1 MLHLVR
7 GRFVSAVFAATAVA
21 ASSPAI
27 ARGDVDGA
35 ALLRMMGP
43 HARDAFAPRGAP
55 GVGALVRL
63 PAGVRAADV
72 GLREAAPGIGRI
84 YGSPATLLSFADAH
98 PALTLE
104 VGPPL
109 RLLLDSAGRYV
120 GAAQATV
127 AGLDGSGAA
136 VGVADTGI
144 DVTHRDFIDPAT
156 GHTRIAWLL
165 DLSAPPRGKWPQL
178 EQQFGTVDAS
188 GKVVTGAVWRAD
200 DIDALLTSNQTSQLP
215 RDEVGHGTL
224 VASCAAGNGERGHS
238 VYVGIAPKATIIAAR
253 IASAGSEDISNDD
266 LLRGVAFLY
275 DRADNG
281 FPAGPT
287 PIVVNLSI
295 GSDFGPHDGTMAW
308 EQTLASYVGASHPGH
323 AMVAAAGN
331 SGSIADTPVH
341 QNVRVSQA
349 STTRVPLVV
358 QGATTGG
365 VEVWISMHAGSS
377 FKVGLEAP
385 DGSTWIAPVSP
396 NQQGAK
402 NTSDYNAGIYN
413 GSGSNGSPV
422 PSSSRGAVIVWQGQF
437 PSGTYEITLTGG
449 EGTADLY
456 AVGTGAAAS
465 PGVVGF
471 SYGVRESTINLPAT
485 NPAIIGVGCTINK
498 RSWVSVSDLKVGLAV
513 PVLDA
518 TGGLADLPPQSRDP
532 LPGEPCWFS
541 SAGPTLTGIAKP
553 EIMAPGAAI
562 IGALSAQA
570 VPPASASIFTN
581 PECPTPKGRKPNEL
595 CQQIDATHG
604 VSFGTSFSAPIVAG
618 AIAVLLQHD
627 PTLTQDEVLAALQGG
642 AHPLRGA
649 APFEDQA
656 GPGEVDVLGAVR
668 AADRNRTPQTALPS
682 RSSSWLT
689 LGADVYLA
697 DGSTPLQG
705 VVELRTAPDAS
716 GTVAPADGIGAGRL
730 ASYALV
736 DGEPDDAA
744 IQSLTRRGP
753 GVWLVTTQLP
763 PGLGGSQL
771 TVGVTLDGQDVV
783 MPKTIPIAADTWDAD
798 YGGWVKG
805 GCTVCASRAGGSLSW
820 YGAALGVAIA
830 LGARRVRRAVGAAA
844 GATRWTALRRARS
857 RRCGRARA

>member
-1 MLHLVR
+1 
-7 GRFVSAVFAATAVA
+7 
-21 ASSPAI
+21 
-27 ARGDVDGA
+27 
-35 ALLRMMGP
+35 
-43 HARDAFAPRGAP
+43 
-55 GVGALVRL
+55 
-63 PAGVRAADV
+63 V
-72 GLREAAPGIGRI
+72 GLQEAAPGIGRI
-84 YGSPATLLSFADAH
+84 YGSPATLISFADAH

-104 VGPPL
+104 VAPPL

-120 GAAQATV
+120 GAAQATLE
-127 AGLDGSGAA
+127 GLDGTGAA

-144 DVTHRDFIDPAT
+144 DVTHHDFIDAA

-165 DLSAPPRGKWPQL
+165 DLSSPPRGKYPQL
-178 EQQFGTVDAS
+178 EKQYGTVDDN
-188 GKVVTGAVWRAD
+188 GNVVTGAVWDAA
-200 DIDALLTSNQTSQLP
+200 DIDALLASNQTSGLP

-224 VASCAAGNGERGHS
+224 VASCAAGNGELGRS
-238 VYVGIAPKATIIAAR
+238 VYRGIAPKATIIAAR

-275 DRADNG
+275 DRADN
-281 FPAGPT
+281 ALHV

-295 GSDFGPHDGTMAW
+295 GSDFGPHDGTMSW
-308 EQTLASYVGASHPGH
+308 EQALASYVGPSHPGH

-331 SGSIADTPVH
+331 SGSIADTQVH
-341 QNVRVSQA
+341 QNVHVSQA

-358 QGATTGG
+358 QGVTTGG
-365 VEVWISMHAGSS
+365 VEVWISMHAGAS
-377 FKVGLEAP
+377 FQVGLDAP
-385 DGSTWIAPVSP
+385 DGSTWIPPVSP

-402 NTSDYNAGIYN
+402 NTSDYNAAVYN
-413 GSGSNGSPV
+413 GSGASGSPV
-422 PSSSRGAVIVWQGQF
+422 PPSSSGAVIVWQGTW

-456 AVGTGAAAS
+456 AVGTGDAAN

-485 NPAIIGVGCTINK
+485 NPSIIGVGCTINK
-498 RSWVSVSDLKVGLAV
+498 ASWVSVSDLKVGLAV

-518 TGGLADLPPQSRDP
+518 TGGLADLQAQPRDP
-532 LPGEPCWFS
+532 MPGEPCWFS
-541 SAGPTLTGIAKP
+541 SAGPTLTGMAKP

-581 PECPTPKGRKPNEL
+581 PQCPTPPGKKPDEL
-595 CQQIDATHG
+595 CQQIDASHG
-604 VSFGTSFSAPIVAG
+604 ISFGTSFSSPVVAG

-656 GPGEVDVLGAVR
+656 GPGEVDVLGAVL

-682 RSSSWLT
+682 RASSWMT

-716 GTVAPADGIGAGRL
+716 RIAEPADGIGMGRL
-730 ASYALV
+730 APYALV
-736 DGEPDDAA
+736 DGEPEDGA
-744 IQSLTRRGP
+744 IQSLARRGP
-753 GVWLVTTQLP
+753 GVWIVTTQLP

-783 MPKTIPIAADTWDAD
+783 TPKTIPIAADTWDAD

-805 GCTVCASRAGGSLSW
+805 GCAVSTSRAPGSLSW
-820 YGAALGVAIA
+820 CAAALGLAIA
-830 LGARRVRRAVGAAA
+830 LGARRVSARAA
-844 GATRWTALRRARS
+844 GGASTRATASRRGTS
-857 RRCGRARA
+857 RRCGRGRA

>member
-1 MLHLVR
+1 
-7 GRFVSAVFAATAVA
+7 VFAATAAA
-21 ASSPAI
+21 ASVPAV

-63 PAGVRAADV
+63 PVGVRAADV

-98 PALTLE
+98 PGLTLE

-120 GAAQATV
+120 GAGQATLE
-127 AGLDGSGAA
+127 GLDGSGAA

-144 DVTHRDFIDPAT
+144 DVTHHDFIDAA
-156 GHTRIAWLL
+156 GHTRVAWLL
-165 DLSAPPRGKWPQL
+165 DLSTPPRGKYPQL
-178 EQQFGTVDAS
+178 EQQFGTVDDS
-188 GKVVTGAVWRAD
+188 GQVVTGAVWDAS
-200 DIDALLTSNQTSQLP
+200 DIDALLASGNTSGLP
-215 RDEVGHGTL
+215 QDEVGHGTL
-224 VASCAAGNGERGHS
+224 VSSCAAGNGELNRS
-238 VYVGIAPKATIIAAR
+238 VYRGIAPKATIVVAR

-275 DRADNG
+275 DRADN
-281 FPAGPT
+281 ALHA

-308 EQTLASYVGASHPGH
+308 EETLASYVGSSHPGH

-341 QNVRVSQA
+341 QNVHVSQA

-358 QGATTGG
+358 QGVTTGG
-365 VEVWISMHAGSS
+365 VEVWISMHDGAS
-377 FKVGLEAP
+377 FKVGLDAP

-413 GSGSNGSPV
+413 GSGSSGSPV
-422 PSSSRGAVIVWQGQF
+422 PPSSRGAVIVWQGQW
-437 PSGTYEITLTGG
+437 PSGTYQITLTGG

-456 AVGTGAAAS
+456 AVGTGDAAG

-471 SYGVRESTINLPAT
+471 SFGVRESTINLPAT

-498 RSWVSVSDLKVGLAV
+498 STWVSISALKVGLAV

-518 TGGLADLPPQSRDP
+518 MGGLADLQAPPRDP
-532 LPGEPCWFS
+532 VPGEPCWFS
-541 SAGPTLTGIAKP
+541 SAGPTLTGVAKP

-570 VPPASASIFTN
+570 VPPSSASIFTN
-581 PECPTPKGRKPNEL
+581 PECPTPPGKKPNEL

-604 VSFGTSFSAPIVAG
+604 VSFGTSFSSPVVAG

-668 AADRNRTPQTALPS
+668 AVDRNRTPQTALPS
-682 RSSSWLT
+682 RSTSWLT
-689 LGADVYLA
+689 LGADMYLA

-716 GTVAPADGIGAGRL
+716 GTAEPADGIGAGRL

-736 DGEPDDAA
+736 DGEPNDG
-744 IQSLTRRGP
+744 IVQSLARRGP

-783 MPKTIPIAADTWDAD
+783 MPKMIPIAADTWDAD

-805 GCTVCASRAGGSLSW
+805 GCTVSASRLPGSLSW
-820 YGAALGVAIA
+820 WAAVLGVAMA
-830 LGARRVRRAVGAAA
+830 LGARRVRGRAA
-844 GATRWTALRRARS
+844 GGGATKATAPPRARS
-857 RRCGRARA
+857 RHCGPAQT

>member
-1 MLHLVR
+1 MRVTL
-7 GRFVSAVFAATAVA
+7 VSAVVA
-21 ASSPAI
+21 AAAVTSGMPAI

-43 HARDAFAPRGAP
+43 HAREAFAPRGAP

-63 PAGVRAADV
+63 PAGVHAADV
-72 GLREAAPGIGRI
+72 GLREAAPGIGRL
-84 YGSPATLLSFADAH
+84 YGSPAALLAFADAH

-104 VGPPL
+104 VAPPL

-120 GAAQATV
+120 GAAQATLE
-127 AGLDGSGAA
+127 GLDGTGAV
-136 VGVADTGI
+136 VGIADTGI
-144 DVTHRDFIDPAT
+144 DVTHHDFIDAS
-156 GHTRIAWLL
+156 GHTRIAWML
-165 DLSAPPRGKWPQL
+165 DLSAPPRGKWPDL
-178 EQQFGTVDAS
+178 EKKYGTVDDS
-188 GKVVTGAVWRAD
+188 GDVVTGAVWDAD
-200 DIDALLTSNQTSQLP
+200 DIDALLTSGKTSGLP
-215 RDEVGHGTL
+215 QDEVGHGTL
-224 VASCAAGNGERGHS
+224 VASCAAGNGPLYR
-238 VYVGIAPKATIIAAR
+238 GIAPKATIVAAR
-253 IASAGSEDISNDD
+253 IAAAGSENISNDD

-275 DRADNG
+275 DRADNDLHK
-281 FPAGPT
+281 
-287 PIVVNLSI
+287 PIAVNLSI

-308 EQTLASYVGASHPGH
+308 EQALASYVGSAHPGH

-341 QNVRVSQA
+341 QNVHVSKS
-349 STTRVPLVV
+349 STTRVPVV
-358 QGATTGG
+358 VRGVTTGG
-365 VEVWISMHAGSS
+365 VEVWVSMHDGAS
-377 FKVGLEAP
+377 FQVGLEAP

-396 NQQGAK
+396 SQQGAK

-413 GSGSNGSPV
+413 GSGTSGSPV
-422 PSSSRGAVIVWQGQF
+422 PTSSRGAVIVWQGRF
-437 PSGTYEITLTGG
+437 PTGTYQITMTGG

-456 AVGTGAAAS
+456 AVGTGDAAN
-465 PGVVGF
+465 PGLVGF
-471 SYGVRESTINLPAT
+471 AYGVRESTINLPAT
-485 NPAIIGVGCTINK
+485 NPGIIGVGCTINK
-498 RSWVSVSDLKVGLAV
+498 ANWVSVTALKVGLAV

-518 TGGLADLPPQSRDP
+518 TGGLADLEAQPRDP
-532 LPGEPCWFS
+532 EPGEPCWFS

-581 PECPTPKGRKPNEL
+581 PECPTAPGKKPNDL

-604 VSFGTSFSAPIVAG
+604 VSFGTSFSSPVVAG

-627 PTLTQDEVLAALQGG
+627 PTLTQEEVLAALQGG

-649 APFEDQA
+649 ATFEDQA

-668 AADRNRTPQTALPS
+668 AVDRNRTPATALPV

-697 DGSTPLQG
+697 DGSTPLEG
-705 VVELRTAPDAS
+705 IVELRTAPDAS
-716 GTVAPADGIGAGRL
+716 GVAEPADGIGAGRL

-736 DGEPDDAA
+736 DGQPVDGAV
-744 IQSLTRRGP
+744 QSLARRGP
-753 GVWLVTTQLP
+753 GVWIVTTQLP
-763 PGLGGSQL
+763 PGLGGSEL

-783 MPKTIPIAADTWDAD
+783 VPRTIPIATDTWDAD

-805 GCTVCASRAGGSLSW
+805 GCAVSASPAGGALAW
-820 YGAALGVAIA
+820 AAAFLGVAIA
-830 LGARRVRRAVGAAA
+830 LGARRVSGRAAASAAA
-844 GATRWTALRRARS
+844 GGTRGKAPGCARS
-857 RRCGRARA
+857 RRCGPARA

>member
-7 GRFVSAVFAATAVA
+7 GRLFPTVFAATVVSASAPAV
-21 ASSPAI
+21 

-43 HARDAFAPRGAP
+43 HARDAFAARGAP

-72 GLREAAPGIGRI
+72 GIREAAPGIGRI

-98 PALTLE
+98 PDLTLE

-109 RLLLDSAGRYV
+109 RLLLDSVGRYV
-120 GAAQATV
+120 GAAQATL

-144 DVTHRDFIDPAT
+144 DVTHPDFIDAT
-156 GHTRIAWLL
+156 GHTRVAWML
-165 DLSAPPRGKWPQL
+165 DLSAPPRGKYPQL
-178 EQQFGTVDAS
+178 ERQFGTLDDK
-188 GKVVTGAVWRAD
+188 GNVVTGAVWDAA
-200 DIDALLTSNQTSQLP
+200 DIDALLTSKQTAGLP

-224 VASCAAGNGERGHS
+224 VASCAAGNGELGRS
-238 VYVGIAPKATIIAAR
+238 VYRGVAPKATIVAAR

-275 DRADNG
+275 ERADD
-281 FPAGPT
+281 ALHA

-295 GSDFGPHDGTMAW
+295 GSDFGPHDGTLAW
-308 EQTLASYVGASHPGH
+308 EETLASYVGSSHPGH

-331 SGSIADTPVH
+331 SGSIADSPVH
-341 QNVRVSQA
+341 QNVHVSQA
-349 STTRVPLVV
+349 STTKVPLVV
-358 QGATTGG
+358 QGVTTGG
-365 VEVWISMHAGSS
+365 VEVWISMHQGAS
-377 FKVGLEAP
+377 FQVGLDAP
-385 DGSTWIAPVSP
+385 DGSTWIPPVSP

-402 NTSDYNAGIYN
+402 NTSDLNAGIYN
-413 GSGSNGSPV
+413 GSGSSGSPV
-422 PSSSRGAVIVWQGQF
+422 PASSRGAVIVWQGNF
-437 PSGTYEITLTGG
+437 PVGTYEVTLTGG

-456 AVGTGAAAS
+456 VVGTGDAAS
-465 PGVVGF
+465 PGAVGF
-471 SYGVRESTINLPAT
+471 SWGVRESTINLPAT

-498 RSWVSVSDLKVGLAV
+498 RDWVSVSALKVGLAV
-513 PVLDA
+513 PVLDT
-518 TGGLADLPPQSRDP
+518 TGGLPDLYAQPRDP
-532 LPGEPCWFS
+532 VPGEPCWFS

-570 VPPASASIFTN
+570 VPPGSASIFTN
-581 PECPTPKGRKPNEL
+581 PECPTPPGKKPSDL

-604 VSFGTSFSAPIVAG
+604 VSFGTSFSSPVVAG
-618 AIAVLLQHD
+618 AVAVLLQHD

-649 APFEDQA
+649 ASFQDQA
-656 GPGEVDVLGAVR
+656 GPGEVDVLGAVL

-689 LGADVYLA
+689 LGADVFLA

-716 GTVAPADGIGAGRL
+716 GTAEPADGISTGRL
-730 ASYALV
+730 SSYALV
-736 DGEPDDAA
+736 DGEPQDGA
-744 IQSLTRRGP
+744 IQSLVRRGP
-753 GVWLVTTQLP
+753 GVWIVTTQLP

-771 TVGVTLDGQDVV
+771 TVGVTLDRQDIVT
-783 MPKTIPIAADTWDAD
+783 PRTIPIAADTWDAD

-805 GCTVCASRAGGSLSW
+805 GCAVSAPSRAADSLSW
-820 YGAALGVAIA
+820 SAAALGVAIA
-830 LGARRVRRAVGAAA
+830 LGARRVSGRAEGA
-844 GATRWTALRRARS
+844 GATRAAAPRRARS

>member
-7 GRFVSAVFAATAVA
+7 GRFVPAVFAATAVA
-21 ASSPAI
+21 AGSPAV

-55 GVGALVRL
+55 GIGALVRL

-72 GLREAAPGIGRI
+72 GLREAAPGIGRL
-84 YGSPATLLSFADAH
+84 YGSPAALLSFADAH
-98 PALTLE
+98 PALDLE

-120 GAAQATV
+120 GSAQATLQ
-127 AGLDGSGAA
+127 GLDGNGAA

-144 DVTHRDFIDPAT
+144 DVTHKDFIDAA

-165 DLSAPPRGKWPQL
+165 DLSSPPRGKYPQL
-178 EQQFGTVDAS
+178 EQQFGTLDS
-188 GKVVTGAVWRAD
+188 NNHVVTGAVWDAD
-200 DIDALLTSNQTSQLP
+200 DIDALLASGQRGQLP
-215 RDEVGHGTL
+215 QDEVGHGTL
-224 VASCAAGNGERGHS
+224 VASCAAGNGELGRS
-238 VYVGIAPKATIIAAR
+238 VYRGVAPKATIIAAR

-266 LLRGVAFLY
+266 LLRGVGFLY

-281 FPAGPT
+281 FPAGPI
-287 PIVVNLSI
+287 PVVVNLSI

-308 EQTLASYVGASHPGH
+308 EETLASYVGSSHPGH

-341 QNVRVSQA
+341 QNVHVSQA
-349 STTRVPLVV
+349 STTRVPLLVEGV
-358 QGATTGG
+358 TTGG
-365 VEVWISMHAGSS
+365 VEVWVSMHDGAS
-377 FKVGLEAP
+377 FQVGLDAP
-385 DGSTWIAPVSP
+385 DGTTWIAPVSP

-402 NTSDYNAGIYN
+402 NTGDYNAGIYN
-413 GSGSNGSPV
+413 GSGSSGSPV
-422 PSSSRGAVIVWQGQF
+422 PSASRGAVIVWQGQW
-437 PSGTYEITLTGG
+437 PSGTYQITLTGG

-456 AVGTGAAAS
+456 AVGTGNAAS
-465 PGVVGF
+465 PGAVGF

-498 RSWVSVSDLKVGLAV
+498 STWVSVSDLKVGLAV

-518 TGGLADLPPQSRDP
+518 TGGLADLQAQPRDP
-532 LPGEPCWFS
+532 VPGEPCWFS
-541 SAGPTLTGIAKP
+541 SAGPTLTGVAKP

-581 PECPTPKGRKPNEL
+581 PECPTPPGKKPNSL

-604 VSFGTSFSAPIVAG
+604 VSFGTSFSSPIVAG
-618 AIAVLLQHD
+618 AVAVLLQHD

-668 AADRNRTPQTALPS
+668 AADRNRTPQTALPA
-682 RSSSWLT
+682 RSTSWLT
-689 LGADVYLA
+689 LGADIYLA

-716 GTVAPADGIGAGRL
+716 GIAEPADGIGAGRL
-730 ASYALV
+730 ASYALA
-736 DGEPDDAA
+736 DGEPVDGA
-744 IQSLTRRGP
+744 IQSLARRGP
-753 GVWLVTTQLP
+753 GVWTVTTQLP

-783 MPKTIPIAADTWDAD
+783 TPRTIPVAADTWDAD

-805 GCTVCASRAGGSLSW
+805 GCAVSATRAGGSLSW
-820 YGAALGVAIA
+820 WAAALGVAIV
-830 LGARRVRRAVGAAA
+830 LGARRVSGRAAGA
-844 GATRWTALRRARS
+844 GATRATAPPRATS
-857 RRCGRARA
+857 RRCGRARV